1 MIRDILP
8 TDRSSWERLFL
19 AYGVFYETAFE
30 PHVIDGVWAW
40 LMDAAAP
47 VSAVVAVAD
56 PGDKA
61 SNAAAADRAGGVATP
76 VIGFAHY
83 RRTVDTF
90 TAGPAW
96 HLDDLFVDPD
106 ARNGGYATALIQ
118 AVAER
123 AAAAGGGTLR
133 WITAADNLAAQSIYD
148 RVANRTTW
156 VTYEQET

>member
-1 MIRDILP
+1 VIRDILP

-30 PHVIDGVWAW
+30 PQVIEGVWAW

-47 VSAVVAVAD
+47 VSAVVAVNGPNAD
-56 PGDKA
+56 ATGGAA
-61 SNAAAADRAGGVATP
+61 SGAASSAIAP
-76 VIGFAHY
+76 LIGFAHF
-83 RRTVDTF
+83 RRSVDTF

-96 HLDDLFVDPD
+96 HLDDLFVEPA
-106 ARNGGYATALIQ
+106 ARSAGHAAALIH

-123 AAAAGGGTLR
+123 ATATGGGTLR
-133 WITAADNLAAQSIYD
+133 WITAADNLAAQRVYD